1 MSTNT
6 TPMPSPTRDQQPAST
21 TRERL
26 MTAAV
31 HLVAEKGYD
40 AASVGAIEQEA
51 GLAPRSGGLY
61 KHFKG
66 KDELLRAAIERE
78 VQAVDELDAVVE
90 MLPLGDLRA
99 ELTLLG
105 RWNLASLARRSDLTR
120 LVQREAHRLPPGLLE
135 QLYEHLVDRP
145 YTRII
150 EWLRARYETIGTQE
164 PDLYPIALILTQTMA
179 AYRGLQETFG
189 RVPGNVN
196 DERYIT
202 AWVDIAIAVAAR
214 YGLS

>member
-1 MSTNT
+1 MLDGLQSSAPESTA
-6 TPMPSPTRDQQPAST
+6 PTHT

-31 HLVAEKGYD
+31 RLVAEQGYE
-40 AASVGAIEQEA
+40 AASVGAIEQAA

-61 KHFKG
+61 KHFRG

-78 VQAVDELDAVVE
+78 VLAVDELDAVVE

-99 ELTLLG
+99 ELTLLA
-105 RWNLASLARRSDLTR
+105 RWNLASLARRSELTR
-120 LVQREAHRLPPGLLE
+120 LVQREAHRLPPELLE

-150 EWLRARYETIGTQE
+150 EWLRARYETLNAQP
-164 PDLYPIALILTQTMA
+164 PDLYPIALILTQTMS
-179 AYRGLQETFG
+179 AYRSLQETFG
-189 RVPGNVN
+189 RVPGNVD

-202 AWVDIAIAVAAR
+202 AWVDVALAVAAR
-214 YGLS
+214 YGLN